1 MTADLLREIDALNVR
16 LRSYPLPPSLAAS
29 IEADW
34 EVSQTYNS
42 NAIEGNTLSLAE
54 TKAVLLDGVT
64 VSGHPLREHL
74 EAVNHREAWRLMR
87 RMAARPAPLD
97 EGDVL
102 DLHRVILTGIQSD
115 DAGVYR
121 RDRVRVVGSSR
132 IFPNPLKVPQLMGEL
147 VGELNAQAGEL
158 HPVTLAAR
166 AHYGLVAVHPFIDGN
181 GRTARLLMNL
191 LLIRAGYPPALIPV
205 TGRATYYAAL
215 EEANGGNFQPF
226 EAFIGWHV
234 LDGVRDLL
242 AVLGDGE
249 EESG

>member
-1 MTADLLREIDALNVR
+1 MTADALAQLDALNSR
-16 LRSYPLPPSLAAS
+16 LQAYPLPDSLRVG

-34 EVSQTYNS
+34 EVTHTYNS

-54 TKAVLLDGVT
+54 TKAVLLDGIT

-87 RMAARPAPLD
+87 RMAAQSGAIAED
-97 EGDVL
+97 DVL
-102 DLHRVILTGIQSD
+102 RLHRVILTGIQTD

-132 IFPNPLKVPQLMGEL
+132 IFPNPLKVPDLMTEL
-147 VGELNAQAGEL
+147 LANLSAQAVEL
-158 HPVTLAAR
+158 HPVVLAAR

-205 TGRATYYAAL
+205 TGRAEYYSAL
-215 EEANGGNFQPF
+215 ELANNGDFLNF
-226 EAFIGWHV
+226 ENLV
-234 LDGVRDLL
+234 LERVESAIADLL
-242 AVLGDGE
+242 ELVE
-249 EESG
+249 N